1 MLFAS
6 IDIGSNAVRL
16 FFANV
21 FETDGVPR
29 IEKASL
35 IRIPIRLGD
44 DVFKTGTI
52 SENRIE
58 NLLKTLKA
66 FNMLIDVYKPVDY
79 IACATSAMR
88 EAENNIH
95 VLERIKKETGIL
107 VKVIDGMEEA
117 MMVCSIDNLV
127 IHDKYSFSV
136 YIDVGGGSTEISVL
150 KNHVL
155 INSESFQIG
164 TIRMLNNKVQAEEWQ
179 RMITWLNLFKNDFGK
194 LYLVG
199 SGGNINKLSKLYS
212 TQADYSLSLKDLK
225 KGLKKLNSLTVE
237 QRVDKMGL
245 RPDRA
250 DVIVPAAEI
259 FLAIMNTT
267 QSEYVNV
274 PRIGLSDGL
283 IYSLYKKYKEK
294 NI

>member
-16 FFANV
+16 FFFYV

-117 MMVCSIDNLV
+117 IMVCSIDNLV
-127 IHDKYSFSV
+127 IQDKYSFSV

>member
-1 MLFAS
+1 M
-6 IDIGSNAVRL
+6 
-16 FFANV
+16 
-21 FETDGVPR
+21 
-29 IEKASL
+29 
-35 IRIPIRLGD
+35 
-44 DVFKTGTI
+44 
-52 SENRIE
+52 
-58 NLLKTLKA
+58 
-66 FNMLIDVYKPVDY
+66 
-79 IACATSAMR
+79 
-88 EAENNIH
+88 
-95 VLERIKKETGIL
+95 
-107 VKVIDGMEEA
+107 
-117 MMVCSIDNLV
+117 V

-164 TIRMLNNKVQAEEWQ
+164 TIRMLNNKVQAAEWQ

-225 KGLKKLNSLTVE
+225 KGLKKLNSLTVQ

>member
-44 DVFKTGTI
+44 DVFKIGTI

-88 EAENNIH
+88 EAENKIQII
-95 VLERIKKETGIL
+95 ERIKQETGIQ
-107 VKVIDGMEEA
+107 VKIIDGIEEA
-117 MMVCSIDNLV
+117 MLVCSIDNILKAET
-127 IHDKYSFSV
+127 DTLSV
-136 YIDVGGGSTEISVL
+136 YIDVGGGSTEISIL
-150 KNHVL
+150 RNHVL
-155 INSESFQIG
+155 VDSESFQIG
-164 TIRMLNNKVQAEEWQ
+164 TIRMLSNKVEKEEWE
-179 RMITWLNLFKNDFGK
+179 RMIEWLKLYKNDFGK

-212 TQADYSLSLKDLK
+212 SQLDFSLSFRDLK
-225 KGLKKLNSLTVE
+225 KGFKKLNSLTVQ
-237 QRVDKMGL
+237 QRIDKMGL

-259 FLAIMNTT
+259 FLAIMKTMKS
-267 QSEYVNV
+267 QYIHV

-283 IYSLYKKYKEK
+283 IYFLYKTYKEK
-294 NI
+294 KI